1 MAGLPRRLLS
11 LTIALPALALLIS
24 FAPACPFC
32 GMQGPT
38 LTGEV
43 AQAKLVLYGQ
53 LTNAKEQ
60 ANGDGTTDLIVE
72 NVIKNELAGKKDDP
86 IHNKTDKKDDSPRNN
101 KAENGAVRQDHS
113 YVRLDRYLPPLG
125 EGEKY
130 HYLVYCDFF
139 RGKVDPYRVVPVKDA
154 DMAKYLLGA
163 LEHKDETIG
172 KRLRYFFDYLD
183 SPDLEI
189 TNDAYKEFGNADYK
203 DYKDM
208 AKDLPAERVAG
219 WLKDEKTPAFRYGLY
234 ASMLGHCGKPEHAEL
249 LRNMLDD
256 PAKRLGSGVD
266 GMLAGYVML
275 KSKEGWAYT
284 RDILKDAKK
293 EFMVRYAAL
302 RAVRFLW
309 DSRPDLV
316 SQNALKD
323 GMAVLLD
330 QSDIADLAID
340 DLRKRECWDM
350 TDRVLGLRT
359 SKSFEIPIV
368 RRAVLRFALGC
379 KDKNKAAAS
388 YVDEQRKKDAQMVA
402 DAEEL
407 LKLEQMPPAAATP
420 AK

>member
-1 MAGLPRRLLS
+1 MAGLPRRLFPLG
-11 LTIALPALALLIS
+11 IALLALLLLIS
-24 FAPACPFC
+24 PGGACPFC

-60 ANGDGTTDLIVE
+60 VNGDGTTDLAVE
-72 NVIKNELAGKKDDP
+72 TVIKNELGGKKDDP
-86 IHNKTDKKDDSPRNN
+86 LAANGKT
-101 KAENGAVRQDHS
+101 
-113 YVRLDRYLPPLG
+113 VRLDRFLQPLG
-125 EGEKY
+125 GADKY
-130 HYLVYCDFF
+130 RYLVYCDVF
-139 RGKVDPYRVVPVKDA
+139 RGKIDPYRTVPVIKDGG
-154 DMAKYLLGA
+154 MAKYLLGA
-163 LEHKDETIG
+163 LQHKDETIG
-172 KRLRYFFDYLD
+172 KKLRFFFDYLD
-183 SPDLEI
+183 NPDLEI
-189 TNDAYKEFGNADYK
+189 SNDAYKEFGNADYK

-208 AKDLPAERVAG
+208 ATDLPAERVAG

-234 ASMLGHCGKPEHAEL
+234 ASMLGHCGKDKDAQL
-249 LRNMLDD
+249 LHDLLED

-275 KSKEGWAYT
+275 KPKQGWDYT
-284 RDILKDAKK
+284 YAILKDGKK
-293 EFMVRYAAL
+293 EFMIRYAAL

-316 SQNALKD
+316 SQKELKK
-323 GMAVLLD
+323 GLSCLLE

-340 DLRKRECWDM
+340 DLRKRGCWDL
-350 TDRVLGLRT
+350 TDAVLGLRNGKKDYKGN
-359 SKSFEIPIV
+359 SIADIPIV
-368 RRAVLRFALGC
+368 RRAMLRFALGC
-379 KDKNKAAAS
+379 EDSKSRSSTAARA

-407 LKLEQMPPAAATP
+407 LKLEQMPPTVATP

>member
-11 LTIALPALALLIS
+11 LVLALPALLLLIS
-24 FAPACPFC
+24 LADACPFC

-43 AQAKLVLYGQ
+43 AQAKLVLYGE

-60 ANGDGTTDLIVE
+60 ANGDGTTDIVIE
-72 NVIKNELAGKKDDP
+72 TVIKNELAGKKGDP
-86 IHNKTDKKDDSPRNN
+86 LAANN
-101 KAENGAVRQDHS
+101 KI
-113 YVRLDRYLPPLG
+113 VRLDRFLNPLG
-125 EGEKY
+125 EAGKY
-130 HYLVYCDFF
+130 RYLVYCDVF
-139 RGKVDPYRVVPVKDA
+139 RGKIDPYRTVPVLKDGG
-154 DMAKYLLGA
+154 MAKYLRGA
-163 LEHKDETIG
+163 LEHKDEPIR

-183 SPDLEI
+183 NPDLEI
-189 TNDAYKEFGNADYK
+189 SNDAYKEFGNADYK

-208 AKDLPAERVAG
+208 AKDLPAERVAK

-234 ASMLGHCGKPEHAEL
+234 ASMLGHCGKEEHAKL
-249 LRNMLDD
+249 LRDLLDD

-275 KSKEGWAYT
+275 KPKEGWAYT
-284 RDILKDAKK
+284 RDILKDGSK

-309 DSRPDLV
+309 DSRPDLIA
-316 SQNALKD
+316 QADLKE
-323 GMAVLLD
+323 GVGFLLD

-340 DLRKRECWDM
+340 DLRKRQCWDLS
-350 TDRVLGLRT
+350 DRVLGVQNKKTYKGERLAD
-359 SKSFEIPIV
+359 IPIIH
-368 RRAVLRFALGC
+368 RAILRFALGC
-379 KDKNKAAAS
+379 QDSKTKNSAAAKA

-407 LKLEQMPPAAATP
+407 LKLEQMPPAASTP

>member
-1 MAGLPRRLLS
+1 MAGLPRRF
-11 LTIALPALALLIS
+11 LTLAIALPALMLLIS
-24 FAPACPFC
+24 FAQACPFC

-60 ANGDGTTDLIVE
+60 ANGDGTTDLVVE
-72 NVIKNELAGKKDDP
+72 TVIKNELAGKKDDP
-86 IHNKTDKKDDSPRNN
+86 VHKKT
-101 KAENGAVRQDHS
+101 ENGT
-113 YVRLDRYLPPLG
+113 VRLDRYLPPL
-125 EGEKY
+125 ESAEKY
-130 HYLVYCDFF
+130 RYLVYCDFF
-139 RGKVDPYRVVPVKDA
+139 RGKVDPYRVVPVKDG

-163 LEHKDETIG
+163 LEHKEESIG
-172 KRLRYFFDYLD
+172 KRLRFFFDYLD

-189 TNDAYKEFGNADYK
+189 SNDAYKEFGNADYK

-208 AKDLPAERVAG
+208 AKELPAERVAG

-234 ASMLGHCGKPEHAEL
+234 ASMLGHCGKREHAEL
-249 LRNMLDD
+249 LKKMLDD

-275 KSKEGWAYT
+275 KPKEGWSYT
-284 RDILKDAKK
+284 RDLLKDAKK

-316 SQNALKD
+316 SQKELKE
-323 GMAVLLD
+323 GMGLLLD

-340 DLRKRECWDM
+340 DLRKRQCWDA

-359 SKSFEIPIV
+359 SKSYEIPIV
-368 RRAVLRFALGC
+368 RRAILRFALGC
-379 KDKNKAAAS
+379 KDKNKAASS
-388 YVDEQRKKDAQMVA
+388 YVDAQRKKDAQMVA

-407 LKLEQMPPAAATP
+407 LKLEQMPPTVATP

>member
-11 LTIALPALALLIS
+11 LVIALPALALLIS
-24 FAPACPFC
+24 LVQACPFC
-32 GMQGPT
+32 GMTGPT

-60 ANGDGTTDLIVE
+60 ANGDGTTDLVVE
-72 NVIKNELAGKKDDP
+72 TVIKNELAGKEDDP
-86 IHNKTDKKDDSPRNN
+86 LRNN
-101 KAENGAVRQDHS
+101 KAAKATVQ
-113 YVRLDRYLPPLG
+113 LDRYLPPL
-125 EGEKY
+125 EGADKY
-130 HYLVYCDFF
+130 RYLVYCDFF
-139 RGKVDPYRVVPVKDA
+139 RGKIDPYRVVPVKDG

-163 LEHKDETIG
+163 LEHKDESIG
-172 KRLRYFFDYLD
+172 KRLRFFFDYLD
-183 SPDLEI
+183 NPDLEI
-189 TNDAYKEFGNADYK
+189 SNDAYKEFGNADYK

-208 AKDLPAERVAG
+208 AKELPADRVAG

-234 ASMLGHCGKPEHAEL
+234 ASMLGHCGKPEHAAL
-249 LRNMLDD
+249 LRKMLDD

-266 GMLAGYVML
+266 GMMAGYVML
-275 KSKEGWAYT
+275 KPKEGWTYT
-284 RDILKDAKK
+284 LDILKDGKK

-316 SQNALKD
+316 SQKELKE
-323 GMAVLLD
+323 GMSVLLD

-340 DLRKRECWDM
+340 DLRKRQCWDM
-350 TDRVLGLRT
+350 SDRVLGLVA
-359 SKSFEIPIV
+359 SKSYEIPIV
-368 RRAVLRFALGC
+368 RRAILRFALGC

-388 YVDEQRKKDAQMVA
+388 YVDEQRKKDPQMVA

-407 LKLEQMPPAAATP
+407 LKLEQMPASVSTP

>member
-1 MAGLPRRLLS
+1 MAGLTRRLLP
-11 LTIALPALALLIS
+11 LLIAFLALPLLIS
-24 FAPACPFC
+24 PSGACPFC

-60 ANGDGTTDLIVE
+60 ANGDGTTDLVVE

-86 IHNKTDKKDDSPRNN
+86 LAGNNKT
-101 KAENGAVRQDHS
+101 
-113 YVRLDRYLPPLG
+113 VRLDRFLPPLG
-125 EGEKY
+125 EANKY
-130 HYLVYCDFF
+130 RYLIYCDVF
-139 RGKVDPYRVVPVKDA
+139 RGKIDPYRTVPVIKDGG
-154 DMAKYLLGA
+154 MAKYLLGA
-163 LEHKDETIG
+163 LEHKDEPIG
-172 KRLRYFFDYLD
+172 KRLRFFFDYLD
-183 SPDLEI
+183 NPDLEI
-189 TNDAYKEFGNADYK
+189 SNDAYKEFGNADYK

-208 AKDLPAERVAG
+208 AKELPAERVAR

-234 ASMLGHCGKPEHAEL
+234 ASMLGHCGKEEHAKL
-249 LRNMLDD
+249 LHDMLED

-275 KSKEGWAYT
+275 KPREGWAYT
-284 RDILKDAKK
+284 RAILKDGKK
-293 EFMVRYAAL
+293 EFMIRYAAL

-316 SQNALKD
+316 SQREMKESLGDLLK
-323 GMAVLLD
+323 

-340 DLRKRECWDM
+340 DLRKRQCWDVS
-350 TDRVLGLRT
+350 DAVLGLRNT
-359 SKSFEIPIV
+359 KTYEIPIV
-368 RRAVLRFALGC
+368 RRAILRFALGC
-379 KDKNKAAAS
+379 QDSKAKSSTAARS
-388 YVDEQRKKDAQMVA
+388 YVAEQRQKDPQIVA

-407 LKLEQMPPAAATP
+407 LKLEQMPPAVSTP

>member
-1 MAGLPRRLLS
+1 MAGLPRRLFPLV
-11 LTIALPALALLIS
+11 IALPALVLLIS
-24 FAPACPFC
+24 SAPACPFC

-60 ANGDGTTDLIVE
+60 ANGDGTTDLVVE

-86 IHNKTDKKDDSPRNN
+86 LRDN
-101 KAENGAVRQDHS
+101 KAEKRT
-113 YVRLDRYLPPLG
+113 VRLDRYLPPLG
-125 EGEKY
+125 EGDKY
-130 HYLVYCDFF
+130 RYLIYCDYF
-139 RGKVDPYRVVPVKDA
+139 RGKIDPYRVVPVKDA

-163 LEHKDETIG
+163 LEHKDESIS
-172 KRLRYFFDYLD
+172 KRLRFFFDYLD
-183 SPDLEI
+183 SLDLEI
-189 TNDAYKEFGNADYK
+189 SNDAYKEFGNADYK

-208 AKDLPAERVAG
+208 AKELPAERVAG

-234 ASMLGHCGKPEHAEL
+234 ASMLGHCGKAEHAAL
-249 LRNMLDD
+249 LRKMLDD

-275 KSKEGWAYT
+275 KPKEGWEYT
-284 RDILKDAKK
+284 CDILKDGKK

-316 SQNALKD
+316 SQKELKE
-323 GMAVLLD
+323 GVGVLLD

-340 DLRKRECWDM
+340 DLRKRQCWDM
-350 TDRVLGLRT
+350 TDRVLGLT
-359 SKSFEIPIV
+359 KSKSYEIPIV
-368 RRAVLRFALGC
+368 RRAILRFALGC

-407 LKLEQMPPAAATP
+407 LKLEQMPATTSTP

>member
-11 LTIALPALALLIS
+11 LVIALPALALLIS
-24 FAPACPFC
+24 FVHACPFC

-72 NVIKNELAGKKDDP
+72 TVIKNELAGKKDDP
-86 IHNKTDKKDDSPRNN
+86 VRN
-101 KAENGAVRQDHS
+101 KAENGT
-113 YVRLDRYLPPLG
+113 VRLDRYLPPP
-125 EGEKY
+125 EGSDKY
-130 HYLVYCDFF
+130 RYLIYCDVF
-139 RGKVDPYRVVPVKDA
+139 RGKIDPYRVVPVKDGY
-154 DMAKYLLGA
+154 MAKYLLGA
-163 LEHKDETIG
+163 LEHKDESIS
-172 KRLRYFFDYLD
+172 KKLRFFFDYLD
-183 SPDLEI
+183 NPDLEI
-189 TNDAYKEFGNADYK
+189 SNDAYKEFGNADYK

-208 AKDLPAERVAG
+208 AKELPAERVAA

-234 ASMLGHCGKPEHAEL
+234 ASMLGHCGKPEHADL
-249 LRNMLDD
+249 LRKMLDE

-275 KSKEGWAYT
+275 KPKEGWEYT
-284 RDILKDAKK
+284 CDILKDGKK

-309 DSRPDLV
+309 DSRPDLI
-316 SQNALKD
+316 QPKALKE
-323 GMAVLLD
+323 GISPLLD
-330 QSDIADLAID
+330 QSDIADLVID
-340 DLRKRECWDM
+340 DLRKRQCWDM
-350 TDRVLGLRT
+350 TDRVLGLRST
-359 SKSFEIPIV
+359 KSYEIPIV
-368 RRAVLRFALGC
+368 RRAILRFALGC
-379 KDKNKAAAS
+379 KDKKKAAAD
-388 YVDEQRKKDAQMVA
+388 YVEEQRKKDAQMVA

-407 LKLEQMPPAAATP
+407 LKLEQMPPTTTTP

>member
-1 MAGLPRRLLS
+1 MAGLPRRLFS
-11 LTIALPALALLIS
+11 LVIALPALALVIS
-24 FAPACPFC
+24 FADACPFC

-72 NVIKNELAGKKDDP
+72 SVIKNELAGKKDDP
-86 IHNKTDKKDDSPRNN
+86 LHNAKKEIGN
-101 KAENGAVRQDHS
+101 VRS
-113 YVRLDRYLPPLG
+113 EKGTVRLDRFLPPLG
-125 EGEKY
+125 EGY
-130 HYLVYCDFF
+130 RYLIYCDYF
-139 RGKVDPYRVVPVKDA
+139 RSKIDPYRVVPVKDG

-163 LEHKDETIG
+163 LEHKDEAIG
-172 KRLRYFFDYLD
+172 KRLRFFFDYLD

-189 TNDAYKEFGNADYK
+189 SNDAYKEFGNADYK

-208 AKDLPAERVAG
+208 AKELPAERVAG

-234 ASMLGHCGKPEHAEL
+234 ASMLGHCGKPEHAAL
-249 LRNMLDD
+249 LRKMLDD

-266 GMLAGYVML
+266 GMLAAYVML
-275 KSKEGWAYT
+275 KPKEGWDYT
-284 RDILKDAKK
+284 FGILEDAKK

-316 SQNALKD
+316 SQKQLKEGMSAL
-323 GMAVLLD
+323 LE
-330 QSDIADLAID
+330 QSDIADLAVD
-340 DLRKRECWDM
+340 DLRKRQCWDM
-350 TDRVLGLRT
+350 TERVLGLRT
-359 SKSFEIPIV
+359 SKSYEIPIV
-368 RRAVLRFALGC
+368 RRAILRFALGSQ
-379 KDKNKAAAS
+379 DKNKAAAS
-388 YVDEQRKKDAQMVA
+388 YVAEQRKKDAQMVA

-407 LKLEQMPPAAATP
+407 LKLEQMPPAASTP